1 MKKTEK
7 PKKIQEN
14 CGRQLKLRVG
24 VLLSCKILEIPIF
37 DNQKWLKEGEI

>member
-7 PKKIQEN
+7 LKKMQEN
-14 CGRQLKLRVG
+14 CGSQLKLHIG
-24 VLLSCKILEIPIF
+24 VSLSCKLLEIPIF